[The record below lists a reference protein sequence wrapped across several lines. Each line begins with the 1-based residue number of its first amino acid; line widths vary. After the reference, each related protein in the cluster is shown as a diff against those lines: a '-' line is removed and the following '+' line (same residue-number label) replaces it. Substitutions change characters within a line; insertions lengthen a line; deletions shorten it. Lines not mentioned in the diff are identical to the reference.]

1 MRWRQPTAAQ
11 PNSPPS
17 TAPLR
22 IDKISVGVAP
32 TPLKG
37 GAKRLESGAKRL
49 ASLEISTMEA
59 IRYIVDTLLWLLTL
73 AFVLRLL
80 FQWARADF
88 RDPMADAIVR
98 VTNWLILPLRKV
110 LPPIGKIDTATV
122 VAVVAAASVRTL
134 AALSLAGE
142 GVGDP
147 VQFLRITVVDL
158 AGLVLRIYLFAL
170 LLYWL
175 TSFVSPGGYAPGI
188 RLLSQLC
195 EPILKPVR
203 RIIPPIGQ
211 IDFSV
216 LWVSIVIGALLV
228 LLR

>member
-1 MRWRQPTAAQ
+1 M
-11 PNSPPS
+11 
-17 TAPLR
+17 
-22 IDKISVGVAP
+22 ISVGVAS
-32 TPLKG
+32 TPLRG
-37 GAKRLESGAKRL
+37 GAKRLD
-49 ASLEISTMEA
+49 MEA
-59 IRYIVDTLLWLLTL
+59 IKYIVDILLLLLTL

-80 FQWARADF
+80 FQLVRANF

-98 VTNWLILPLRKV
+98 VTNWLIMPLRRV

-122 VAVVAAASVRTL
+122 VAVLAVASARTFATL
-134 AALSLAGE
+134 ALAGE
-142 GVGDP
+142 GIGD
-147 VQFLRITVVDL
+147 VVLFLRITAVDL
-158 AGLVLRIYLFAL
+158 AGLVLRIYLFAM

-175 TSFVSPGGYAPGI
+175 TSFVSPGGYAPGV

-211 IDFSV
+211 IDFSF

>member
-1 MRWRQPTAAQ
+1 
-11 PNSPPS
+11 
-17 TAPLR
+17 
-22 IDKISVGVAP
+22 
-32 TPLKG
+32 
-37 GAKRLESGAKRL
+37 
-49 ASLEISTMEA
+49 MEA

-80 FQWARADF
+80 FQWVRADF

-110 LPPIGKIDTATV
+110 LPPVGKVDTATV
-122 VAVVAAASVRTL
+122 VAVLFIASVRTL
-134 AALSLAGE
+134 ATLALAGE
-142 GVGDP
+142 GIGDA
-147 VQFLRITVVDL
+147 VLFLRITVVSL
-158 AGLVLRIYLFAL
+158 ADLVLRIYLFAM

-175 TSFVSPGGYAPGI
+175 TSFVTPGGYAPGV
-188 RLLSQLC
+188 RLLAQLC

-203 RIIPPIGQ
+203 RTIPPIGQ

>member
-1 MRWRQPTAAQ
+1 M
-11 PNSPPS
+11 
-17 TAPLR
+17 
-22 IDKISVGVAP
+22 D
-32 TPLKG
+32 
-37 GAKRLESGAKRL
+37 
-49 ASLEISTMEA
+49 A

-80 FQWARADF
+80 FQWVRADF

-98 VTNWLILPLRKV
+98 VTNWLIMPLRKV
-110 LPPIGKIDTATV
+110 LPPVGKVDTATV
-122 VAVVAAASVRTL
+122 IAVIAVASLRTVVAI
-134 AALSLAGE
+134 ALGGGAFGN
-142 GVGDP
+142 GVL
-147 VQFLRITVVDL
+147 VAQLTALDL

-175 TSFVSPGGYAPGI
+175 TSFVSPGGYAPGV
-188 RLLSQLC
+188 RLLAQLC

>member
-1 MRWRQPTAAQ
+1 
-11 PNSPPS
+11 
-17 TAPLR
+17 
-22 IDKISVGVAP
+22 
-32 TPLKG
+32 
-37 GAKRLESGAKRL
+37 
-49 ASLEISTMEA
+49 MEA

-80 FQWARADF
+80 FQWVRADF

-98 VTNWLILPLRKV
+98 LTNWLILPLRRL
-110 LPPIGKIDTATV
+110 LPPIGKVDTATV
-122 VAVVAAASVRTL
+122 VAVIAIASLRTFVTF
-134 AALSLAGE
+134 AMAGQ
-142 GVGDP
+142 GVGDV
-147 VQFLRITVVDL
+147 VQFLRITLINLVD
-158 AGLVLRIYLFAL
+158 LVLRIYLFAL

-175 TSFVSPGGYAPGI
+175 TSFVSPGGYAPGL
-188 RLLSQLC
+188 RLLARLC

>member
-1 MRWRQPTAAQ
+1 
-11 PNSPPS
+11 
-17 TAPLR
+17 
-22 IDKISVGVAP
+22 
-32 TPLKG
+32 
-37 GAKRLESGAKRL
+37 
-49 ASLEISTMEA
+49 MEA

-73 AFVLRLL
+73 AFLLRLL
-80 FQWARADF
+80 FQWVRADF

-122 VAVVAAASVRTL
+122 VAVLAIASARTFIDL
-134 AALSLAGE
+134 WLTTGE
-142 GVGDP
+142 IPGD
-147 VQFLRITVVDL
+147 VLVFLRITIVDL
-158 AGLVLRIYLFAL
+158 AGMVLRIYLFAM

-175 TSFVSPGGYAPGI
+175 TSFVSPGGYAPGV

-211 IDFSV
+211 IDFSF
-216 LWVSIVIGALLV
+216 LWVSIAIGALLV

>member
-1 MRWRQPTAAQ
+1 M
-11 PNSPPS
+11 
-17 TAPLR
+17 
-22 IDKISVGVAP
+22 D
-32 TPLKG
+32 
-37 GAKRLESGAKRL
+37 
-49 ASLEISTMEA
+49 A

-80 FQWARADF
+80 FQWVRADF

-98 VTNWLILPLRKV
+98 VTNWLIMPLRKV
-110 LPPIGKIDTATV
+110 LPPVGKVDSATV
-122 VAVVAAASVRTL
+122 VAVIAVASLRTFV
-134 AALSLAGE
+134 AIAMAGA
-142 GVGDP
+142 GVGD
-147 VQFLRITVVDL
+147 VVSFLRITVVDL

-175 TSFVSPGGYAPGI
+175 TSFVSPGGYAPGV
-188 RLLSQLC
+188 RLLAQLC